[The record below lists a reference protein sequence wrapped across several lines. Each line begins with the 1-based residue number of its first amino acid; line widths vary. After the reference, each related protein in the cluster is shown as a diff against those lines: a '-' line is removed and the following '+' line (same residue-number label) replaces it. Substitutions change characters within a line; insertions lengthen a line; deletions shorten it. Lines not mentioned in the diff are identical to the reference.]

1 MNSET
6 QRQAQTLG
14 QAEIQHQTQV
24 AHNKAEGLQTAEL
37 DTIRS
42 AFPALHQVV
51 NDERLIYFD
60 NAATTHKPQTV
71 IDRLVKFYQQDNA
84 NIHRG
89 VHTLA
94 QRATDQYERARQTVA
109 NFIGSQSASEIS
121 FTSGTTAS
129 LNHLAR
135 GLVEPQLKAGDQIM
149 VTVLEH
155 HSNLVPWQE
164 VAKRTGAELIYAPL
178 DPLTGKVDLARLANE
193 TDTRRLKVI
202 AIQHVSNVLG
212 LEQPIKAITD
222 WAHQQAQASQ
232 IQAQPEIGT
241 EASINTSTKNSTN
254 NSTNHPQARDIQPN
268 PHDILVIVD
277 GAQAVAHLPVNV
289 QALGVDAYCFS
300 GHKLYAPTGIGVC
313 YLQAKHHDRTQPT
326 QFGGEMIH
334 LVGDYQSN
342 YKQAPWKF
350 EAGTPPI
357 AQAIALAEAIEFL
370 TQFDWQTLQV
380 HEKNLTH
387 QLVQGLQ
394 SISGITLLHPP
405 QQADYHGI
413 VSYNIEGVHPH
424 DAATGYD
431 QEGIAIRAGHHCAQP
446 LMRYL
451 NVTAT
456 LRASLSLYNT
466 QAEVEQFL
474 QSTQAIKE
482 FFAHGTQQPK

>member
-14 QAEIQHQTQV
+14 QAKIQHQTQV

-37 DTIRS
+37 DTIRR

-60 NAATTHKPQTV
+60 NAATTHKPQAV

-121 FTSGTTAS
+121 FTSGTTAA

-149 VTVLEH
+149 VTALEH

-178 DPLTGKVDLARLANE
+178 DPLTGKVDIVRLANE
-193 TDTRRLKVI
+193 TDTRRLKAI

-212 LEQPIKAITD
+212 VEQPIKAITD
-222 WAHQQAQASQ
+222 WAHQQAR
-232 IQAQPEIGT
+232 
-241 EASINTSTKNSTN
+241 NSL
-254 NSTNHPQARDIQPN
+254 PN
-268 PHDILVIVD
+268 QQDILVIVD
-277 GAQAVAHLPVNV
+277 GAQAVAHQPVNV

>member
-14 QAEIQHQTQV
+14 QAKIQHQTQV

-37 DTIRS
+37 DTIRR

-60 NAATTHKPQTV
+60 NAATTHKPQAV

-109 NFIGSQSASEIS
+109 NFIESQSASEIS

-149 VTVLEH
+149 VTALEH

-193 TDTRRLKVI
+193 TDTRRLKAI

-212 LEQPIKAITD
+212 VEQPIKAITD
-222 WAHQQAQASQ
+222 WAHQQAR
-232 IQAQPEIGT
+232 
-241 EASINTSTKNSTN
+241 NSL
-254 NSTNHPQARDIQPN
+254 PN
-268 PHDILVIVD
+268 QQDILVIVD
-277 GAQAVAHLPVNV
+277 GAQAVAHQPVNV

-474 QSTQAIKE
+474 QSTQAVKE

>member
-14 QAEIQHQTQV
+14 QAKIQHQTQV
-24 AHNKAEGLQTAEL
+24 AQNKPQGFRANEL
-37 DTIRS
+37 DTIRR

-60 NAATTHKPQTV
+60 NAATTHKPQAV

-94 QRATDQYERARQTVA
+94 QRATDQYETARQTVA

-149 VTVLEH
+149 VTALEH

-193 TDTRRLKVI
+193 TDTRRLKAI

-222 WAHQQAQASQ
+222 WAHQQA
-232 IQAQPEIGT
+232 
-241 EASINTSTKNSTN
+241 
-254 NSTNHPQARDIQPN
+254 RDIQPN

-277 GAQAVAHLPVNV
+277 GAQAVAHQPVNV

>member
-14 QAEIQHQTQV
+14 QAKIQHQTQV

-37 DTIRS
+37 DTIRR

-60 NAATTHKPQTV
+60 NAATTHKPQAV

-94 QRATDQYERARQTVA
+94 QRATDQYETARQTVA

-149 VTVLEH
+149 VTALEH

-193 TDTRRLKVI
+193 TDTRRLKAI

-212 LEQPIKAITD
+212 VEQPIKAITD
-222 WAHQQAQASQ
+222 WAHQ
-232 IQAQPEIGT
+232 
-241 EASINTSTKNSTN
+241 
-254 NSTNHPQARDIQPN
+254 QARDIQPN

-277 GAQAVAHLPVNV
+277 GAQAVAPQPVNV

-387 QLVQGLQ
+387 QLVQGLHN
-394 SISGITLLHPP
+394 ISGITLLHPP

>member
-14 QAEIQHQTQV
+14 QAKIQHQTQV
-24 AHNKAEGLQTAEL
+24 AQNKPQGFRANEL
-37 DTIRS
+37 DTIRR

-60 NAATTHKPQTV
+60 NAATTHKPQAV

-94 QRATDQYERARQTVA
+94 QRATDQYETARQTVA

-149 VTVLEH
+149 VTALEH

-193 TDTRRLKVI
+193 TDTRRLKAI

-222 WAHQQAQASQ
+222 WAHQQAR
-232 IQAQPEIGT
+232 
-241 EASINTSTKNSTN
+241 KN
-254 NSTNHPQARDIQPN
+254 QPN

-277 GAQAVAHLPVNV
+277 GAQAVAHQPVNV

-387 QLVQGLQ
+387 QLVQGLHN
-394 SISGITLLHPP
+394 ISGITLLHPP

>member
-14 QAEIQHQTQV
+14 QAKIQHQTQV
-24 AHNKAEGLQTAEL
+24 AQNKPQGFRANEL
-37 DTIRS
+37 DTIRR

-60 NAATTHKPQTV
+60 NAATTHKPQAV

-94 QRATDQYERARQTVA
+94 QRATDQYETARQTVA

-149 VTVLEH
+149 VTALEH

-193 TDTRRLKVI
+193 TDTRRLKAI

-222 WAHQQAQASQ
+222 WAHQQA
-232 IQAQPEIGT
+232 
-241 EASINTSTKNSTN
+241 
-254 NSTNHPQARDIQPN
+254 RDIQPN

-277 GAQAVAHLPVNV
+277 GAQAVAHQPVNV

-387 QLVQGLQ
+387 QLVQGLHN
-394 SISGITLLHPP
+394 ISGITLLHPP

>member
-14 QAEIQHQTQV
+14 QAKIQHQTQV

-37 DTIRS
+37 DTIRR

-60 NAATTHKPQTV
+60 NAATTHKPQAV

-121 FTSGTTAS
+121 FTSGTTAA

-149 VTVLEH
+149 VTALEH

-178 DPLTGKVDLARLANE
+178 DPLTGKVDIVRLANE
-193 TDTRRLKVI
+193 TDTRRLKAI

-212 LEQPIKAITD
+212 VEQPIKAITD
-222 WAHQQAQASQ
+222 WAHQ
-232 IQAQPEIGT
+232 
-241 EASINTSTKNSTN
+241 
-254 NSTNHPQARDIQPN
+254 QARDIQPN

-277 GAQAVAHLPVNV
+277 GAQAVAHQPVNV

-482 FFAHGTQQPK
+482 FFAHGTQ

>member
-14 QAEIQHQTQV
+14 QAKIQHQTQV

-51 NDERLIYFD
+51 NDEPFIYFD
-60 NAATTHKPQTV
+60 NAATTHKPQAV

-94 QRATDQYERARQTVA
+94 QRATDQYETARQTVA

-121 FTSGTTAS
+121 FTSGTTAA

-149 VTVLEH
+149 VTALEH

-193 TDTRRLKVI
+193 TDTRRLKAI

-212 LEQPIKAITD
+212 VEQPIKAITD
-222 WAHQQAQASQ
+222 WAHQQARKSL
-232 IQAQPEIGT
+232 
-241 EASINTSTKNSTN
+241 
-254 NSTNHPQARDIQPN
+254 PN
-268 PHDILVIVD
+268 QQDILVIVD

-482 FFAHGTQQPK
+482 FFAHGTQ

>member
-14 QAEIQHQTQV
+14 QAKIQHQTQV

-37 DTIRS
+37 DTIRR

-60 NAATTHKPQTV
+60 NAATTHKPQAV

-109 NFIGSQSASEIS
+109 NFMGSQSASEIS
-121 FTSGTTAS
+121 FTSGTTAA

-149 VTVLEH
+149 VTALEH

-193 TDTRRLKVI
+193 TDTRRLKAI

-212 LEQPIKAITD
+212 VEQPIKAITD
-222 WAHQQAQASQ
+222 WAHQQAR
-232 IQAQPEIGT
+232 
-241 EASINTSTKNSTN
+241 NSL
-254 NSTNHPQARDIQPN
+254 PN
-268 PHDILVIVD
+268 QQDILVIVD
-277 GAQAVAHLPVNV
+277 GAQAVAHQPVNV

-482 FFAHGTQQPK
+482 FFAHGTQ

>member
-14 QAEIQHQTQV
+14 QAKIQHQTQV

-37 DTIRS
+37 DTIRR

-60 NAATTHKPQTV
+60 NAATTHKPQAV

-121 FTSGTTAS
+121 FTSGTTAA

-149 VTVLEH
+149 VTALEH

-193 TDTRRLKVI
+193 TDTRRLKAI

-212 LEQPIKAITD
+212 VEQPIKAITD
-222 WAHQQAQASQ
+222 WAHQQAR
-232 IQAQPEIGT
+232 
-241 EASINTSTKNSTN
+241 KNL
-254 NSTNHPQARDIQPN
+254 PN

-313 YLQAKHHDRTQPT
+313 YLHAKHHDRTEPT

-482 FFAHGTQQPK
+482 FFAHGTQ

>member
-14 QAEIQHQTQV
+14 QAKIQHQTQV

-37 DTIRS
+37 DTIRR

-60 NAATTHKPQTV
+60 NAATTHKPQAV

-149 VTVLEH
+149 VTALEH

-193 TDTRRLKVI
+193 TDTRRLKAI

-212 LEQPIKAITD
+212 VEQPIKAITD
-222 WAHQQAQASQ
+222 WAHQQAR
-232 IQAQPEIGT
+232 
-241 EASINTSTKNSTN
+241 NSL
-254 NSTNHPQARDIQPN
+254 PN
-268 PHDILVIVD
+268 QQDILVIVD
-277 GAQAVAHLPVNV
+277 GAQAVAHQPVNV

-482 FFAHGTQQPK
+482 FFAHGTQ

>member
-14 QAEIQHQTQV
+14 QAKIQHQTQV

-37 DTIRS
+37 DTIRR

-60 NAATTHKPQTV
+60 NAATTHKPQAV

-94 QRATDQYERARQTVA
+94 QRATDQYETARQTVA

-149 VTVLEH
+149 VTALEH

-193 TDTRRLKVI
+193 TDTRRLKAI

-212 LEQPIKAITD
+212 VEQPIKAITD
-222 WAHQQAQASQ
+222 WAHQ
-232 IQAQPEIGT
+232 
-241 EASINTSTKNSTN
+241 
-254 NSTNHPQARDIQPN
+254 QARDIQPN

-277 GAQAVAHLPVNV
+277 GAQAVAHQPVNV

-387 QLVQGLQ
+387 QLVQGLHN
-394 SISGITLLHPP
+394 ISGITLLHPP

>member
-14 QAEIQHQTQV
+14 QAKIQHQTQV

-37 DTIRS
+37 DTIRR

-60 NAATTHKPQTV
+60 NAATTHKPQAV

-94 QRATDQYERARQTVA
+94 QRATDQYETARQTVA

-149 VTVLEH
+149 VTALEH

-193 TDTRRLKVI
+193 TDTRRLKAI

-212 LEQPIKAITD
+212 VEQPIKAITD
-222 WAHQQAQASQ
+222 WAHQ
-232 IQAQPEIGT
+232 
-241 EASINTSTKNSTN
+241 
-254 NSTNHPQARDIQPN
+254 QARDIQPN

-277 GAQAVAHLPVNV
+277 GAQAVAHQPVNV

>member
-14 QAEIQHQTQV
+14 QAKIQHQTQV

-37 DTIRS
+37 DTIRRV
-42 AFPALHQVV
+42 FPALHQVV

-60 NAATTHKPQTV
+60 NAATTHKPQAV

-121 FTSGTTAS
+121 FTSGTTAA

-149 VTVLEH
+149 VTALEH

-193 TDTRRLKVI
+193 TDTRRLKAI

-212 LEQPIKAITD
+212 VEQPIKAITD
-222 WAHQQAQASQ
+222 WAHQ
-232 IQAQPEIGT
+232 
-241 EASINTSTKNSTN
+241 
-254 NSTNHPQARDIQPN
+254 QARDIQPN

-277 GAQAVAHLPVNV
+277 GAQAVAHQPVNV

-431 QEGIAIRAGHHCAQP
+431 QEGIAIRACHHCAQP

>member
-14 QAEIQHQTQV
+14 QAKIQHQTQV

-37 DTIRS
+37 DTIRR

-60 NAATTHKPQTV
+60 NAATTHKPQAV

-149 VTVLEH
+149 VTALEH

-193 TDTRRLKVI
+193 TDTRRLKAI

-212 LEQPIKAITD
+212 VEQPIKAITD
-222 WAHQQAQASQ
+222 WAHQQAR
-232 IQAQPEIGT
+232 
-241 EASINTSTKNSTN
+241 NSL
-254 NSTNHPQARDIQPN
+254 PN
-268 PHDILVIVD
+268 QQDILVIVD
-277 GAQAVAHLPVNV
+277 GAQAVAHQPVNV

-474 QSTQAIKE
+474 QSTQAVKE

>member
-1 MNSET
+1 MNSQT
-6 QRQAQTLG
+6 HSQDAAQT
-14 QAEIQHQTQV
+14 QEQVTRQQPSQV
-24 AHNKAEGLQTAEL
+24 AKKQPQGFRANEL

-51 NDERLIYFD
+51 NDEPFIYFD
-60 NAATTHKPQTV
+60 NAATTQKPQAV
-71 IDRLVKFYQQDNA
+71 IDRLVKFYQHDNA

-178 DPLTGKVDLARLANE
+178 DPLTGKVDIMRLANE

-222 WAHQQAQASQ
+222 WAHQQAR
-232 IQAQPEIGT
+232 
-241 EASINTSTKNSTN
+241 NSL
-254 NSTNHPQARDIQPN
+254 PN
-268 PHDILVIVD
+268 QQDILVIVD

-300 GHKLYAPTGIGVC
+300 GHKLFAPTGIGVC

-334 LVGDYQSN
+334 VVADYQSN

-405 QQADYHGI
+405 QQADYRGI

-482 FFAHGTQQPK
+482 FFTHGTQQPK

>member
-1 MNSET
+1 MNSQT
-6 QRQAQTLG
+6 HSQDPAQT
-14 QAEIQHQTQV
+14 QEQVTKRQPSQV
-24 AHNKAEGLQTAEL
+24 AQNKPQGFRANEL

-51 NDERLIYFD
+51 NDEPFIYFD
-60 NAATTHKPQTV
+60 NAATTQKPQAV

-94 QRATDQYERARQTVA
+94 QRATDQYETARQTVA

-121 FTSGTTAS
+121 FTSGTTAA

-178 DPLTGKVDLARLANE
+178 DPLTGKVDIVRLANE
-193 TDTRRLKVI
+193 TDTRRLKVM

-222 WAHQQAQASQ
+222 WAHQQAR
-232 IQAQPEIGT
+232 
-241 EASINTSTKNSTN
+241 NSL
-254 NSTNHPQARDIQPN
+254 PN
-268 PHDILVIVD
+268 QQDILVIVD

-300 GHKLYAPTGIGVC
+300 GHKLFAPTGIGVC
-313 YLQAKHHDRTQPT
+313 YLHAKHHDRTQPT

-370 TQFDWQTLQV
+370 RQFDWQTLQV

-387 QLVQGLQ
+387 QLLEGLKRIPG
-394 SISGITLLHPP
+394 ISLLHPP

-466 QAEVEQFL
+466 PAEVEQFL
-474 QSTQAIKE
+474 QSTQAVKE
-482 FFAHGTQQPK
+482 FFAHGTQ

>member
-14 QAEIQHQTQV
+14 QAKIQHQTQV

-37 DTIRS
+37 DTIRR

-60 NAATTHKPQTV
+60 NAATTHKPQAV

-94 QRATDQYERARQTVA
+94 QRATDQYETARQTVA

-149 VTVLEH
+149 VTALEH

-193 TDTRRLKVI
+193 TDTRRLKAI

-222 WAHQQAQASQ
+222 WAHQQA
-232 IQAQPEIGT
+232 
-241 EASINTSTKNSTN
+241 
-254 NSTNHPQARDIQPN
+254 RDIQPN

-277 GAQAVAHLPVNV
+277 GAQAVAHQPVNV

-387 QLVQGLQ
+387 QLVQGLHN
-394 SISGITLLHPP
+394 ISGITLLHPP

>member
-1 MNSET
+1 MAFGKQQAKQYRDTHSPDKGGTPVMNS
-6 QRQAQTLG
+6 
-14 QAEIQHQTQV
+14 QTQS
-24 AHNKAEGLQTAEL
+24 QTQNQPDGFQAAEL
-37 DTIRS
+37 DAIRS

-51 NDERLIYFD
+51 NDEPLIYFD
-60 NAATTHKPQTV
+60 NAATTHKPQAV
-71 IDRLVKFYQQDNA
+71 IDRLLQFYQHDNA

-94 QRATDQYERARQTVA
+94 QRATDQYEAARQTVA
-109 NFIGSQSASEIS
+109 HFIGSESASEIS
-121 FTSGTTAS
+121 FTSGTTAA

-149 VTVLEH
+149 VTALEH

-193 TDTRRLKVI
+193 TDTRKLKAI

-212 LEQPIKAITD
+212 VEQPIKAIAD
-222 WAHQQAQASQ
+222 WAHQQAQ
-232 IQAQPEIGT
+232 ID
-241 EASINTSTKNSTN
+241 
-254 NSTNHPQARDIQPN
+254 RPN
-268 PHDILVIVD
+268 QHGILVIVD
-277 GAQAVAHLPVNV
+277 GAQAVAHKPVNV
-289 QALGVDAYCFS
+289 QELGVDAYCFS

-313 YLQAKHHDRTQPT
+313 YLQDKHHDRTQPT

-334 LVGDYQSN
+334 LVEDFQSN

-357 AQAIALAEAIEFL
+357 AQAIALARAIEFL
-370 TQFDWQTLQV
+370 TQFDWQALQA
-380 HEKNLTH
+380 HEKKLTQ
-387 QLVQGLQ
+387 QLLHGLKSIQGL
-394 SISGITLLHPP
+394 TLLHPP
-405 QQADYHGI
+405 HQADYHGI

-446 LMRYL
+446 LMRRL
-451 NVTAT
+451 NVNAT

-482 FFAHGTQQPK
+482 FFTHGTQQPE

>member
-14 QAEIQHQTQV
+14 QAKIQHQTQV
-24 AHNKAEGLQTAEL
+24 AHNKAEGFQTAEL

-51 NDERLIYFD
+51 NDEPFIYFD
-60 NAATTHKPQTV
+60 NAATTHKPQAV

-121 FTSGTTAS
+121 FTSGTTAA

-149 VTVLEH
+149 VTALEH

-178 DPLTGKVDLARLANE
+178 DPLTGKVDIVRLANE
-193 TDTRRLKVI
+193 TDTRRLKAI

-212 LEQPIKAITD
+212 VEQPIKAITE
-222 WAHQQAQASQ
+222 WAHQQA
-232 IQAQPEIGT
+232 
-241 EASINTSTKNSTN
+241 
-254 NSTNHPQARDIQPN
+254 RDSLPN
-268 PHDILVIVD
+268 QQDILVIVD

>member
-14 QAEIQHQTQV
+14 QAKIQHQTQV

-37 DTIRS
+37 DTIRR

-60 NAATTHKPQTV
+60 NAATTHKPQAV
-71 IDRLVKFYQQDNA
+71 IYRLVKFYQHDNA

-94 QRATDQYERARQTVA
+94 QRATDQYETARQTVA

-121 FTSGTTAS
+121 FTSGTTAA

-149 VTVLEH
+149 VTALEH

-178 DPLTGKVDLARLANE
+178 DPLTGKVDIVRLANE
-193 TDTRRLKVI
+193 TDTRRLKAI

-212 LEQPIKAITD
+212 VEQPIKAITD
-222 WAHQQAQASQ
+222 WAHQ
-232 IQAQPEIGT
+232 
-241 EASINTSTKNSTN
+241 
-254 NSTNHPQARDIQPN
+254 QARDIQPN

-277 GAQAVAHLPVNV
+277 GAQAVAHQPVNV

-413 VSYNIEGVHPH
+413 VSYNIEGIHPH

-482 FFAHGTQQPK
+482 FFAHGTQ

>member
-14 QAEIQHQTQV
+14 QAKIQHQTQV

-37 DTIRS
+37 DTIRR

-60 NAATTHKPQTV
+60 NAATTHKPQAV

-121 FTSGTTAS
+121 FTSGTTAA

-149 VTVLEH
+149 VTALEH

-178 DPLTGKVDLARLANE
+178 DPLTGKVDIVRLANE
-193 TDTRRLKVI
+193 TDTRRLKAI

-212 LEQPIKAITD
+212 VEQPIKAITD
-222 WAHQQAQASQ
+222 WAHQQAR
-232 IQAQPEIGT
+232 
-241 EASINTSTKNSTN
+241 NSL
-254 NSTNHPQARDIQPN
+254 PN
-268 PHDILVIVD
+268 QQDILVIVD
-277 GAQAVAHLPVNV
+277 GAQAVAHQPVNV

-482 FFAHGTQQPK
+482 FFAHGTQ

>member
-14 QAEIQHQTQV
+14 QAKIQHQTQV

-37 DTIRS
+37 DTIRR

-60 NAATTHKPQTV
+60 NAATTHKPQAV

-149 VTVLEH
+149 VTALEH

-178 DPLTGKVDLARLANE
+178 DPLTGKVDIVRLANE
-193 TDTRRLKVI
+193 TDTRRLKAI

-212 LEQPIKAITD
+212 VEQPIKAITD
-222 WAHQQAQASQ
+222 WAHQ
-232 IQAQPEIGT
+232 
-241 EASINTSTKNSTN
+241 
-254 NSTNHPQARDIQPN
+254 QARDIQPN

-277 GAQAVAHLPVNV
+277 GAQAVAHQPVNV

-380 HEKNLTH
+380 REKNLTH

-413 VSYNIEGVHPH
+413 VSYNIEGIHPH

-482 FFAHGTQQPK
+482 FFAHGTQ